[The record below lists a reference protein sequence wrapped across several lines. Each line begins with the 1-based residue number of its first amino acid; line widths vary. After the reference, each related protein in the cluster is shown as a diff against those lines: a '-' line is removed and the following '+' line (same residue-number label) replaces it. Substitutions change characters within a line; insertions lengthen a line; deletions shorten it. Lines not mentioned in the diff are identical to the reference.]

1 MEMITGT
8 RAEDVIGKH
17 HLEVFPIL
25 KEMGIYADL
34 EQALLGET
42 RTSPDLPYHPK
53 GSTNTRWTRTQA
65 TPLRGHDG
73 KITGVLAII
82 HDITELKGTEE
93 ALRESERKLSEALRL
108 SQDRVV
114 QLEEQIQS
122 RASFVSMVGK
132 SAPLQE
138 VYRLLRLAAES
149 DVTVLLTGESGTG
162 KELAAAAVH
171 SLSHRRTHPFV
182 GVNCSAIPE
191 SLLESELFGHVKGAF
206 TGATRD
212 KVGLFQAAEGGTLFL
227 DEVGDMSPV
236 LQVKVLRALQEREI
250 RRVGEDQVI
259 KINVRLVT
267 ATNRNMAELVDTGV
281 LREDFYYRIRVFEIR
296 LPPLRERREDISLI
310 VNHFIGTLS
319 RETGKRIRDIAPEAL
334 KHLMDYPW
342 PGNVRELKNALEH
355 AFVTAQGDLLKAD
368 DLPLE
373 IRAAAPAGGPAPS
386 ISGDPQ
392 ERARIIEAL
401 EKASGKKGEAARRL
415 GISRVTLW
423 HRMRILG
430 IDSPA
435 RSQSRKSN
443 LTRRT

>member
-1 MEMITGT
+1 
-8 RAEDVIGKH
+8 
-17 HLEVFPIL
+17 
-25 KEMGIYADL
+25 MGIYADL

-42 RTSPDLPYHPK
+42 RISPDLPYHPK
-53 GSTNTRWTRTQA
+53 GSTSVRWTRTQS

-73 KITGVLAII
+73 SITGVLAII

-93 ALRESERKLSEALRL
+93 ALRDSERKLSEALKL

-132 SAPLQE
+132 SASLQE

-162 KELAAAAVH
+162 KELAAGAVH
-171 SLSHRRTHPFV
+171 SLSHRRAHPFV

-250 RRVGEDQVI
+250 RRVGDDQVI

-267 ATNRNMAELVDTGV
+267 ATNRNMAELIEKGM
-281 LREDFYYRIRVFEIR
+281 LREDFYYRIRVFEIQ
-296 LPPLRERREDISLI
+296 LPPLRERREDIALMVS
-310 VNHFIGTLS
+310 HFIGVLS
-319 RETGKRIRDIAPEAL
+319 KETGKRIRDIAPGAL
-334 KHLMDYPW
+334 KLLMDYSW
-342 PGNVRELKNALEH
+342 PGNVRELKNSLEH
-355 AFVTAQGDLLKAD
+355 AFVTAQGDLLTAD

-373 IRAAAPAGGPAPS
+373 IRAATPAAGPAPS
-386 ISGDPQ
+386 VSGDPH
-392 ERARIIEAL
+392 ERARIMEAL
-401 EKASGKKGEAARRL
+401 QKASGKKGDAAKRL

-430 IDSPA
+430 IDSSVP
-435 RSQSRKSN
+435 N
-443 LTRRT
+443 LSHKGTPPRRR